1 LSYTLTEKSI
11 RILRKLFETST
22 GTMVFTVRKTQSE
35 IAKELN
41 ITRQALNVHLRKLKK
56 EGLIRTG
63 RGFIDI
69 TKEALQVLGLESS
82 EAFVFLKVEPRKRE
96 EVYRKIK
103 ELPAIRVYRVTGEI
117 DLIAIVPQAHLSRFL
132 EKATTI
138 EGIESTSSHVV
149 ISILK

>member
-117 DLIAIVPQAHLSRFL
+117 DLIAIVPQAHLSQFL

>member
-1 LSYTLTEKSI
+1 MSYTLTEKSI
-11 RILRKLFETST
+11 RILRKLFERST

-117 DLIAIVPQAHLSRFL
+117 DLIAIVPQAHLSQFL

>member
-1 LSYTLTEKSI
+1 MSYTLTEKSI

-117 DLIAIVPQAHLSRFL
+117 DLIAIVPQAHLSQFL